1 MLLNSGL
8 DNGCCVVL
16 VLFCLRVVAGYFR
29 FVWVGVIYVYQW
41 VAVFV
46 VLFGTWLSLVFGFLG
61 SVVLGFC
68 WLVGFVANYWLF

>member
-1 MLLNSGL
+1 M
-8 DNGCCVVL
+8 VL

-29 FVWVGVIYVYQW
+29 FVWGWYNIRLPVGGCFCG
-41 VAVFV
+41 A
-46 VLFGTWLSLVFGFLG
+46 FGTWLSLVFGFLG